1 MPTLAT
7 GAEQMPRSGIR
18 QVMDL
23 AWSLPDPVI
32 GLHVGEPSF
41 DAPAHVVEAA
51 RASYAAGET
60 HYVPNAGVGELRR
73 ALAEKVSTV
82 NGFDTAPEQVVV
94 SAGGAQA
101 LHNALSLTLSAG
113 DEVLIPDPGWPNYAM
128 AVQLLQAVPVRYPLR
143 PGRGFRPDPAE
154 IAGLVTERT
163 RVIVVNTPSNPL
175 GTVLDEQ
182 DVQSLVRL
190 AEEHDLWLLSD
201 ECYDALTFEQPHVSP
216 GRFDRDGRVLSAFS
230 FSKTY
235 AMTGLRVGYL
245 VTTPEIAAQAAK
257 LQEPLIACVNAPA
270 QAAALAALRGPQDCV
285 DQMRAAYRDRRDQ
298 AVARLDDHGM
308 GYVTPQGAFYLWVD
322 VRDRCGGDV
331 ATWAMDL
338 LRQGHVAVAP
348 GTTFGPLGEGWVRL
362 SLATATEDLLEGI
375 DRMAR
380 RPVQSAATG
389 GSR

>member
-1 MPTLAT
+1 MPTLAP
-7 GAEQMPRSGIR
+7 GAESMPRSGIR

-23 AWSLPDPVI
+23 AWSLPAPVI

-41 DAPAHVVEAA
+41 PSPAHVVEAA
-51 RASYAAGET
+51 RAAYAAGET
-60 HYVPNAGVGELRR
+60 HYVPNAGIDALRV
-73 ALAEKVSTV
+73 AIAEKVSTA
-82 NGFDTAPEQVVV
+82 NGFVVTPGQVVV

-143 PGRGFRPDPAE
+143 PENGFRPDPAE
-154 IAGLVTERT
+154 LARLVTERT
-163 RVIVVNTPSNPL
+163 RVLVVNTPSNPL
-175 GTVLDEQ
+175 GTVLPAE
-182 DVQSLVRL
+182 DVEALVRL
-190 AEEHDLWLLSD
+190 AEDHDLWLLSD
-201 ECYDALTFEQPHVSP
+201 ECYDALTFGQPHVSP

-245 VTTPEIAAQAAK
+245 ITTEEVARQSAK
-257 LQEPLIACVNAPA
+257 LQEPMLACVNAPA
-270 QAAALAALRGPQDCV
+270 QAAALAALRGLQDEV
-285 DQMRAAYRDRRDQ
+285 AMMRAAYRERRDLALAQ
-298 AVARLDDHGM
+298 LDAQGM
-308 GYVTPQGAFYLWVD
+308 GYLTPEGAFYLWVD
-322 VRDRCGGDV
+322 VRDRSHGDV

-338 LRQGHVAVAP
+338 LRQHHVAVAP

-375 DRMAR
+375 RRMGKAR
-380 RPVQSAATG
+380 
-389 GSR
+389 

>member
-1 MPTLAT
+1 MPTLAA
-7 GAEQMPRSGIR
+7 GAESMPRSGIR

-41 DAPAHVVEAA
+41 PSPVHVIEAA
-51 RASYAAGET
+51 RAAYAAGET
-60 HYVPNAGVGELRR
+60 HYVPNAGIDALRV
-73 ALAEKVSTV
+73 AIAEKVSTA
-82 NGFDTAPEQVVV
+82 NGFAATPAQVVV

-101 LHNALSLTLSAG
+101 LHNAFSLTLGAG

-143 PGRGFRPDPAE
+143 PEHGFRPDPAE
-154 IAGLVTERT
+154 LAGLVTERT
-163 RVIVVNTPSNPL
+163 RVLVVNTPSNPL
-175 GTVLDEQ
+175 GTVLPAADIEA
-182 DVQSLVRL
+182 LVRL

-201 ECYDALTFEQPHVSP
+201 ECYDALTFGQPHVSP

-245 VTTPEIAAQAAK
+245 VATEEVARQSAK

-270 QAAALAALRGPQDCV
+270 QAAALAALRGPQEDV
-285 DQMRAAYRDRRDQ
+285 ATMRDAYRERRDLALGQ
-298 AVARLDDHGM
+298 LDTQGM
-308 GYVTPQGAFYLWVD
+308 GYLTPEGAFYLWVD
-322 VRDRCGGDV
+322 VRDRSRGDV
-331 ATWAMDL
+331 GAWALDL
-338 LRQGHVAVAP
+338 LREQHVAVAP

-375 DRMAR
+375 RRMGQIR
-380 RPVQSAATG
+380 
-389 GSR
+389 